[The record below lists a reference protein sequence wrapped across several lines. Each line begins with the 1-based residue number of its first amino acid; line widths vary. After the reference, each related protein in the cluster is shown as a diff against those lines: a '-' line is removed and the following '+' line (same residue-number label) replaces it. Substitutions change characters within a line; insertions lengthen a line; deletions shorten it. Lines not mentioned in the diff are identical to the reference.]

1 MNMSQIKQYNK
12 EVENPEYSINWKPS
26 FKPTKNYF
34 YLLDKEEKNNFY
46 LTVVKTWYFYNV
58 LYPNIHN
65 AKKYIGTTFECFKK
79 CINLIFFVNK
89 FTFVNI
95 NFAGVIKSLKSFITK
110 SNLNFI
116 EINKIKKEI
125 KSSQQTLFCHLTKE
139 QQNEIYQNIL
149 DLWFN
154 KTSRNNFTYDIFY
167 NLAHPIFQ
175 EKLPL
180 SKKPRMRSIYNKF
193 KFWVNN
199 LNSDNKKKLAIIKT
213 SEFNSNKSIK
223 YDDYS
228 ETKYEDDS
236 KTEYD
241 DDSETESES
250 IEIREDFYV
259 SNKRIFEEDL
269 EDLED
274 YKIIKKKIRTNDY
287 EDKKNFI
294 KSLPFEQFNLIVK
307 KGGFNLC
314 TNQFEKPIDISEEE
328 IDNLGVSGILKLS
341 KMGMINDVI

>member
-1 MNMSQIKQYNK
+1 MSQINQYNK
-12 EVENPEYSINWKPS
+12 ELEKPEYSINWKPS

-46 LTVVKTWYFYNV
+46 LTIVKTWYFYNV
-58 LYPNIHN
+58 LYPNTHN
-65 AKKYIGTTFECFKK
+65 AKNYIGTTFDCFKK

-89 FTFVNI
+89 FSFVNI
-95 NFAGVIKSLKSFITK
+95 NFKGVIKSLKSFITK

-125 KSSQQTLFCHLTKE
+125 KRSKLTLFCQLTKE

-167 NLAHPIFQ
+167 NIARPIFQ

-213 SEFNSNKSIK
+213 SEFNSNNTLNSNKSIK

-228 ETKYEDDS
+228 ETK
-236 KTEYD
+236 D
-241 DDSETESES
+241 DDLSETESES

-259 SNKRIFEEDL
+259 SNKRILEEDLEDL